1 MFCCNWFCYRRVSR
15 LVFLNGNNN
24 TLSSI
29 GKKVRCMASLLLPD
43 QTSVTLFNRHPS
55 AAMTFSHSFRS
66 RASYPEGLY
75 TFKVDCGANHF
86 SFNKTFIYSN
96 VKENRIYA
104 DV

>member
-1 MFCCNWFCYRRVSR
+1 MFILLLCCLRVSR

-29 GKKVRCMASLLLPD
+29 GKSVHCIASILLPD
-43 QTSVTLFNRHPS
+43 QRSINLFDRHS
-55 AAMTFSHSFRS
+55 STTMTFSHSFRN

-75 TFKVDCGANHF
+75 TFKADCGTNHF

-96 VKENRIYA
+96 IKENRVYTN
-104 DV
+104 V